1 MSQMPIFTQL
11 QPIIDRY
18 DQQQTAANAA
28 NERRYGQLLRTARQ
42 GGAGERR
49 LVNRDF
55 QDQWGEQQQS
65 LMGRG
70 LFNTTVLDAAK
81 TRNNESRNIAL
92 DQSRQNQR
100 NTVMGIMERRTDQQP
115 NLGMFSSLIQAAS
128 QGAGQQAGQTGAGQ
142 GRSFNFGGVNPTRFS
157 GGGSGGVSMEDIA
170 AMMRGGG
177 GGGSSGYNQGV
188 DFGGTGGGGGGG
200 GSGSSSGRN
209 TGIGFDPGRG
219 DSVAPATPRVYPA
232 GWYQSEQ
239 YRRPGNP
246 QGNHYFRAGEY
257 QGR

>member
-1 MSQMPIFTQL
+1 MSQVPIFSQF
-11 QPIIDRY
+11 QPLIDRY
-18 DQQQTAANAA
+18 HQQETASNNR
-28 NERRYGQLLRTARQ
+28 NEQRYGQLLRIARQ

-70 LFNTTVLDAAK
+70 LFNTTVLDAAR

-100 NTVMGIMERRTDQQP
+100 NTVMGIIERRTDQQP
-115 NLGMFSSLIQAAS
+115 NLGLLTSLIQAGA

-177 GGGSSGYNQGV
+177 GGGSGFNQGV

-200 GSGSSSGRN
+200 GSGGSSSGRN
-209 TGIGFDPGRG
+209 TGIGFNPGRG
-219 DSVAPATPRVYPA
+219 DAVVGGTAPVG
-232 GWYQSEQ
+232 GWYDDGSGRGRTVWINAGQPI
-239 YRRPGNP
+239 PG
-246 QGNHYFRAGEY
+246 
-257 QGR
+257 GR